1 MVTVKMNEQDLVDM
15 LVERVKFWSYDTDI
29 IELFKRMCESY
40 AYSGCFEGAEIDIME
55 IVDNDYVNY
64 CSILTEG
71 DDEYENIKAIYDEQ
85 GLGDCSCEHDG
96 YSYIEA
102 EYNGMFLVRS

>member
-1 MVTVKMNEQDLVDM
+1 MVTIKIDEENLADM
-15 LVERVKFWSYDTDI
+15 LMERVKFWTNDEDI
-29 IELFKRMCESY
+29 IKLYEIMYMAY
-40 AYSGCFEGAEIDIME
+40 AESGCFEGME
-55 IVDNDYVNY
+55 LDVMVLVDNDYVNY

-102 EYNGMFLVRS
+102 EYKGMFLVRS